1 MAWHKSILD
10 RLTDT
15 GLFAQVALVG
25 GKVRATIDDTRFL
38 DIHFDPRTRS
48 YLYALIDLTLPYA
61 GDKRLSGWDD
71 YPHEGVEAFRLIASY
86 PHHFQ
91 SRSAKGDW
99 IFEESPMRGD
109 LPSEVSVVLRT
120 LCEHLG

>member
-61 GDKRLSGWDD
+61 GDKRLFG
-71 YPHEGVEAFRLIASY
+71 
-86 PHHFQ
+86 
-91 SRSAKGDW
+91 
-99 IFEESPMRGD
+99 
-109 LPSEVSVVLRT
+109 
-120 LCEHLG
+120 